1 MWLWVKFYDKPGEFY
16 DSEII
21 EANNLEEYEEM
32 EKEEAN
38 TYLKGYPKGHEV
50 YTEVYEL
57 KAEKLA
63 GYRFKKP
70 EGIPYVRME
79 KLPEGYNIEE

>member
-1 MWLWVKFYDKPGEFY
+1 MWLWVKFYDKPGKFY
-16 DSEII
+16 DSEIV
-21 EANNLEEYEEM
+21 EVNTLEEYEEM
-32 EKEEAN
+32 EKKESEI
-38 TYLKGYPKGHEV
+38 YLNAWLDSHEV
-50 YTEVYEL
+50 FTEVFEL

-63 GYRFKKP
+63 GYRLKKP